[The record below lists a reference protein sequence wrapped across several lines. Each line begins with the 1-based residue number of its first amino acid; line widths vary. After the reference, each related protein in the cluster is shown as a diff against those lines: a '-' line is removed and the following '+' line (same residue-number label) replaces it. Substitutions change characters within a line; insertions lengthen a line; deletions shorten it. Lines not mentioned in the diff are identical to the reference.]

1 MKIIAHRGLWKEKKD
16 QNTLVAFKRAF
27 DLGFGVELDV
37 RDSFG
42 HLVVSHDPT
51 QVSGEELQ
59 LKEVLEL
66 FAKYDSTL
74 AINIKSDGLI
84 PSIQSALTNINETR
98 YFLFDMSI
106 PETIGYLNSGL
117 RTFMR
122 ISEFEEISSLHEAS
136 SGIWLDAFN
145 NDWWTSRSQ
154 VFQNFKSVCVVS
166 PELHGRAEDT
176 GWKFLRGI
184 DFAGE
189 LSLCTDYPEKA
200 SRYFG

>member
-16 QNTLVAFKRAF
+16 QNTLDAYKRAF
-27 DLGFGVELDV
+27 DLGFGVEIDV

-42 HLVVSHDPT
+42 QLVISHDPT
-51 QVSGEELQ
+51 ENTGQLQ
-59 LKEVLEL
+59 LNEVLEV
-66 FAKYDSTL
+66 FSKYDSTI
-74 AINIKSDGLI
+74 AINVKSDGLI
-84 PSIQSALTNINETR
+84 QSIQSALTDINDAR

-122 ISEFEEISSLHEAS
+122 VSEFEEISPLHKDS
-136 SGIWLDAFN
+136 SGIWLDAFK

-154 VFQNFKSVCVVS
+154 VFKIFKTVCVVS
-166 PELHGRAEDT
+166 PELHGRKEEAA
-176 GWKFLRGI
+176 WNFLRGI
-184 DFAGE
+184 QQVED